1 MANKNLEIA
10 INAQNNASKQL
21 DEVSKS
27 LGNITKENS
36 NMATSVFKGVASWD
50 LLKGALQTVGSAV
63 GKMMNDGRQALQVQ
77 KQLNS
82 VLESTKGISGNTADS
97 INEISNSLM
106 KLTGIDD
113 DVITAGQN
121 MLLTFTQIGA
131 DVMPQATEAMLN
143 MATAMNGG
151 VQPSAEM
158 LKTTAI
164 QLGKALNDPINGVTT
179 LRRVGVMLTETQEKQ
194 VQKFIEL
201 GDVAS
206 AQKVILNELGTEFG
220 GLAQKMSTPM
230 AQLQT
235 RIGNLGEEIGKKLVV
250 KMDELAEKALKV
262 IDVLE
267 EFYNNNKET
276 INGILTFVG
285 VLATLIATFVTLHGA
300 LAYVPVLIKG
310 IAVAFN
316 FLMANPI
323 LLFLAL
329 LAGGIAYL
337 SVKFGGL
344 SNAMAVI
351 GASLVIMG
359 QVFAAAFKML
369 GNSIIDFI
377 NWVLD
382 KGNKVYNFFADLLK
396 KVNVDI
402 GKADMKIDVKF
413 DTNNNMAKIAE
424 MGALVNQLKSNA
436 VQAGEAGK
444 EAGIKLTPPPTLG
457 AGLTETANK
466 FNDLKEKIADTVLKS
481 VDAFDELEKK
491 IVEIQDK
498 MANLSSERSL
508 ASFDERAGLAKLY
521 ADQEKKVAEMTA
533 DWQKETNQETK
544 DDLLKKLNIEKQALE
559 KHSTI
564 LIAYSQQVEE
574 ERRKNALTDFE
585 RSLEVAQNKIVIAQD
600 EFNRKME
607 TLQKELTAEQIKQ
620 ATVKALQEQALKEAD
635 KYLAKGEKQTAESVN
650 REIEYY
656 NKLADAIA
664 RAKAGQRS
672 AGVSLASG
680 TQARATQ
687 STNVT
692 VNVNASNV
700 VGDTGI
706 KALANLVSNKVGQ
719 MVGATAKL
727 NP

>member
-36 NMATSVFKGVASWD
+36 NMATSVFQGVASWD

-63 GKMMNDGRQALQVQ
+63 GKMMNDGRQSLQVQ
-77 KQLNS
+77 KQLNA
-82 VLESTKGISGNTADS
+82 VLESTQGISGNTADS

-143 MATAMNGG
+143 MATAMNNGA
-151 VQPSAEM
+151 QPSAEQ
-158 LKTTAI
+158 LKNTAI

-194 VQKFIEL
+194 IQKFIEM

-206 AQKVILNELGTEFG
+206 AQKIILNELGTEFG
-220 GLAQKMSTPM
+220 GLAQKMATPM

-250 KMDELAEKALKV
+250 RMDELAEKALKV

-267 EFYNNNKET
+267 KFYNDNKET
-276 INGILTFVG
+276 INGVLTFVG
-285 VLATLIATFVTLHGA
+285 VLTTLIATFVTLHGA

-323 LLFLAL
+323 ILFLAL
-329 LAGGIAYL
+329 LAGGIATL

-344 SNAMAVI
+344 ANAMAVI

-413 DTNNNMAKIAE
+413 DTNNNIAKITE
-424 MGALVNQLKSNA
+424 MGSLVNQLRANA
-436 VQAGEAGK
+436 DKAGEAGK
-444 EAGIKLTPPPTLG
+444 EAGVKLTLPPTVG
-457 AGLTETANK
+457 AGLTEANTK
-466 FNDLKEKIADTVLKS
+466 FNDLKEKIADTVQKS
-481 VDAFDELEKK
+481 VDAFDELGKK
-491 IVEIQDK
+491 IYEIQDK
-498 MANLSSERSL
+498 MANLTSERAL

-521 ADQEKKVAEMTA
+521 ADQEKKVNEMSAE
-533 DWQKETNQETK
+533 WQKETNQETK

-559 KHSTI
+559 KHATI
-564 LIAYSQQVEE
+564 LIAYGQQVEE

-585 RSLEVAQNKIVIAQD
+585 RSLEMAQNKIVIAND

-620 ATVKALQEQALKEAD
+620 NTVKALQEQALKEAD
-635 KYLAKGEKQTAESVN
+635 KYLALGEKQTAESIN

-664 RAKAGQRS
+664 RAKSGQRS
-672 AGVSLASG
+672 AGVALAGG

-687 STNVT
+687 NTNVT